1 MKAVQIFKYNK
12 QDIRAELVEVVKP
25 VIQAGEVLVRVKAA
39 GVNPLD
45 NKITR
50 GGIKLLIPHQ
60 LPLTMGHEFAGTVEA
75 VGDGVQG
82 LSIGDRVY
90 GLMPTTQAGAFAEWV
105 AAPASVLAPIPEGL
119 DYIEAASIPLT
130 ALTAYQALEL
140 MQVQRGKS
148 IFIAGG
154 SGGFGAMAIP
164 LAKAMGLTVYTSGNA
179 ASRERVLALGANQYF
194 DYRKDDYRKELRHVD
209 YVIDTVGGGELSKQM
224 DLLTQGGHIVSL
236 NGLPNGRFARS
247 FGLPKWKQWLLS
259 IVGAGL
265 DRQAKRRGAVYD
277 FLFVKASGVQLKEI
291 TRLVEHLGIRPTID
305 KVFILEQA
313 NDALMYIDRSS
324 SSGKTVLTLDR

>member
-25 VIQAGEVLVRVKAA
+25 VIQADEVLVRVKAA

-50 GGIKLLIPHQ
+50 GGIKLLILHQ

-90 GLMPTTQAGAFAEWV
+90 GLMPTAQAGAFAEWV

-194 DYRKDDYRKELRHVD
+194 DYRKDDYRKVLGHVD

-224 DLLTQGGHIVSL
+224 ELLGQGGRIVSL

-247 FGLPKWKQWLLS
+247 FGLPKWKQWLLAL
-259 IVGAGL
+259 VGWGL
-265 DRQAKRRGAVYD
+265 DRQAKCVGATYD
-277 FLFVKASGVQLKEI
+277 FLFVQANGSQLKRI
-291 TRLVEHLGIRPTID
+291 TELIEKLGIRPTIS
-305 KVFILEQA
+305 KVFTLEEG
-313 NDALMYIDRSS
+313 NEALQSIDRSS
-324 SSGKTVLTLDR
+324 SLGKTVLTLE